1 MLHLTCCLLPK
12 THRDSLEILFS
23 FLNWAASFSQVDEES
38 GSKMDTHNLATVIAP
53 NILYADP
60 KAGGTDDSF
69 LAIEAVNM
77 LLDWND
83 QMSEVP
89 EDIQSV
95 LSDTELFNNM
105 PEVTTKEI
113 LKRYGEI
120 AKMPERHQVNV
131 KAETADMPGRGQGSG
146 ASNPRPGAPVITRVD
161 VDPHQEHA
169 WQKEASVR
177 HVQQNGAPSYPSTSH
192 STPPQLQTE
201 FTNRNSP
208 YHHYRTGSSDSV
220 RSNGTPNRHSHRPS
234 NFQRQAANGY
244 MNAAGAG

>member
-1 MLHLTCCLLPK
+1 
-12 THRDSLEILFS
+12 
-23 FLNWAASFSQVDEES
+23 
-38 GSKMDTHNLATVIAP
+38 MDAHNLATVIAP
-53 NILYADP
+53 NILREDP
-60 KAGGTDDSF
+60 KAGAADESF
-69 LAIEAVNM
+69 LAIEAVNL

-83 QMSEVP
+83 QMAEVP

-95 LSDTELFNNM
+95 LTDTELFNNM

-120 AKMPERHQVNV
+120 AKTPDRHNVTTVKPEV
-131 KAETADMPGRGQGSG
+131 ADMPGRNQGSNG
-146 ASNPRPGAPVITRVD
+146 SKSRADAPAITRVD
-161 VDPHQEHA
+161 TDPNQTHA

-177 HVQQNGAPSYPSTSH
+177 HVQQNGAPSYPSTNH

-201 FTNRNSP
+201 FGNRNSP
-208 YHHYRTGSSDSV
+208 YHYRTGSSDSI
-220 RSNGTPNRHSHRPS
+220 RSNGTPNRHSHKPS

>member
-1 MLHLTCCLLPK
+1 
-12 THRDSLEILFS
+12 
-23 FLNWAASFSQVDEES
+23 
-38 GSKMDTHNLATVIAP
+38 MDTHNLATVIAP

-83 QMSEVP
+83 HMSEVP

-95 LSDTELFNNM
+95 LTDTDLFNNM

-120 AKMPERHQVNV
+120 AKKPDSHHVNI
-131 KAETADMPGRGQGSG
+131 KAETADIPIRSPDAGGGNSR
-146 ASNPRPGAPVITRVD
+146 AAAPPITRVD
-161 VDPHQEHA
+161 TDPSQLHA
-169 WQKEASVR
+169 WQKESSVR
-177 HVQQNGAPSYPSTSH
+177 HVQQNGGPSYPSTS
-192 STPPQLQTE
+192 SNTSPQLQGE
-201 FTNRNSP
+201 FGHRGLP
-208 YHHYRTGSSDSV
+208 HHYRTGSSDSV

-234 NFQRQAANGY
+234 NFQRPAANGY
-244 MNAAGAG
+244 LNAAGAS